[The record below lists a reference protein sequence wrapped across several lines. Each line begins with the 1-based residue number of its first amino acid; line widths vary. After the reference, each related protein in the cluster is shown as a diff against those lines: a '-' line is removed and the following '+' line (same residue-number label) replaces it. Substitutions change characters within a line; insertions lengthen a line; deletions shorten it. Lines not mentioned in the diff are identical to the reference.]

1 MAETQNSPTDAERS
15 DGGRGPARS
24 AVPTCKDMQF
34 PSSPGGLV
42 NLQKGDGVDN
52 QEQGCFCSKTKRKM
66 AALKC
71 TTPNTRKKLRRRSGN
86 EENDVSGI
94 HTDRPLLSQ
103 ELAQDV
109 DSLEQPSIAVKR
121 GQGDAITDTGQLY
134 ATESLPRISETP
146 VGAPSTDVLEA
157 PSYNSLVL
165 DYGNSP
171 HTDMNRRLPG
181 FLASESQSSPYNV
194 TPRNRMKSFLATF
207 SNSQFPLDPTGGYFC
222 AQNIEDMKLFQI
234 LRYIKSCDGGL
245 DLLWNF
251 IHEHAD
257 LLPLQYVNVTQDT
270 VDQENRE
277 GEENHNLDVELC
289 TVYGV
294 HPAESQE
301 GQHPRY
307 GDEGLEVDCQ
317 GTTGVKPH
325 IKYCYGEKNVGVLA
339 EDRENC
345 FVGISDNEHELQIA
359 GVTEEISD
367 LHGIESDCTVER
379 SDIEENQ
386 HKEDDDSTGRSSV
399 EGEIKEEISDLHGIE
414 SDCTVERSDIEDNQH
429 KEDEDSTGGSSVEGE
444 IKEENSDHHSV
455 DKRNGLTGS
464 DGGAEKI
471 SELYAETE
479 DSQEAKG
486 DNIPVGQT
494 SSDIV
499 ARYPLS
505 PKADLDNDGEIYLV
519 PGCVQGD
526 VISHLKDHEN
536 ILDTARLNTKKNETH
551 CGEFEGEQ
559 REETGKQGCP
569 VWQILEQLECPF
581 NWVPDMCIKRTPG
594 GTIQENMIDHI
605 TGKPT
610 VMIHFVK

>member
-1 MAETQNSPTDAERS
+1 M
-15 DGGRGPARS
+15 
-24 AVPTCKDMQF
+24 
-34 PSSPGGLV
+34 
-42 NLQKGDGVDN
+42 
-52 QEQGCFCSKTKRKM
+52 
-66 AALKC
+66 
-71 TTPNTRKKLRRRSGN
+71 RKKLRRRSGN

-134 ATESLPRISETP
+134 ATESLPRISETR

-171 HTDMNRRLPG
+171 RTDMNRRLPG

-194 TPRNRMKSFLATF
+194 TPRNRVKSFLATF

-234 LRYIKSCDGGL
+234 LGYINSCDGGP

-289 TVYGV
+289 TVYGI

-325 IKYCYGEKNVGVLA
+325 IKYCFDEKNIGVLA

-359 GVTEEISD
+359 GV
-367 LHGIESDCTVER
+367 
-379 SDIEENQ
+379 
-386 HKEDDDSTGRSSV
+386 
-399 EGEIKEEISDLHGIE
+399 KEEISDLHGIE

-429 KEDEDSTGGSSVEGE
+429 KEDEDSAGGSSVECE

-464 DGGAEKI
+464 DGLAEKI

-479 DSQEAKG
+479 DSQVAKG

-499 ARYPLS
+499 AQYPLS
-505 PKADLDNDGEIYLV
+505 PKADLDNDGEMCLV
-519 PGCVQGD
+519 PGCAQGD

-536 ILDTARLNTKKNETH
+536 ILDTARLNTKMNETH

-581 NWVPDMCIKRTPG
+581 NWVPDICIKRTPG
-594 GTIQENMIDHI
+594 GAIQENMIDHI